1 MTWVRVFVFPRLRR
15 SKKTVGYTKL
25 LVDLYIVALLGVEIA
40 TLCFWAHPG
49 VALWCKAIAAF
60 GLIDVLGATCR
71 DLIVASSLHEDDD
84 GPFIL
89 VQDPIRWLLLM
100 PLSALQVVI
109 CFAILYLSFGAE
121 FEKTPIDNPMM
132 AVYYSLVTFTTLGYG
147 SVGSAMRCCT
157 MYGSVN
163 AIPIASL
170 HAASS
175 TSHPN
180 TIPLPPYSSLGLSTS

>member
-147 SVGSAMRCCT
+147 DITPKSSSAIGQFLVSAELVGFITFLA
-157 MYGSVN
+157 VKL
-163 AIPIASL
+163 PIAV
-170 HAASS
+170 AITRVRGGGGASS
-175 TSHPN
+175 
-180 TIPLPPYSSLGLSTS
+180 